1 MATKTDSAAPLEEEL
16 RRLRGR
22 VAELERAL
30 SASQTARPAA
40 AHAAPPLATVVS
52 HAPIVVWAVDCEG
65 NFTLSEGSGLAG
77 LGLQPGEV
85 IGRNALEM
93 YREVPAVCEG
103 IRQALSGQ
111 EHKVDVEVAGRIFES
126 WYAPQYGP
134 DGRLAGA
141 TGVATDIT
149 EHVQAERLLR
159 EAEEKWR
166 SLLEHVPDSVFT
178 VNREGEILSINRI
191 GPAFTREQVIGT
203 HVENFV
209 VPEHRGRVRDA
220 LETLFR
226 TGESQG
232 YEVLGE
238 DGRGGQAW
246 YSCRIGPIRQ
256 RGEIV
261 AVAACATDVTERR
274 CAEDELQRICHE
286 LETRVGE
293 RTAELIAANESLQRE
308 VGQRVRAEARSQE
321 QKRIL
326 QSVLDSMGDGL
337 IVADPLERLL
347 LLNPAGAKMLKVDQS
362 RAAESN
368 WNWFQDAYL
377 PDMVTP
383 YPANERPIARAIRG
397 ESVAAEEIFFR
408 WPGQAGGMWLQVS
421 AQPLKDERGVQQGG
435 VIVFRDITE
444 QKRAE
449 AALRRTEQRLQAFL
463 DNTPA
468 IIYLKDVQGR
478 YLMANRACQANLQL
492 TSDQIVGFTDAEL
505 YSSDVAA
512 LFRDHD
518 LEVLRAKQAFQ
529 FEERAFFN
537 NQWRTFLSVKFPL
550 CDADGEPYALC
561 GISTDITERKQ
572 AEENLRAEQQF
583 LRQLIHAHERDRQL
597 MAYEIHDGL
606 VQYMSAALLHLEGIN
621 DKKDKLSTKSTAALE
636 LAAHLIRRSI
646 GEGRRVM
653 SGLRPPILDEAGIVL
668 AIAYLVAEQASPP
681 ELQIDFTHRVSFER
695 LEPLLEGTIFR
706 IVQEALT
713 NIKRHSKASRA
724 EVKLSERDGM
734 IRVEVRDW
742 GVGFDPALVSKD
754 RFGLEG
760 IRKRAELMGG
770 KAEIKTA
777 PGEGTRVCVDLP
789 IQVAVS

>member
-1 MATKTDSAAPLEEEL
+1 MATKTDPAAPLEEEL

-30 SASQTARPAA
+30 SDSNSPHATAR
-40 AHAAPPLATVVS
+40 AAPSLSTVVS
-52 HAPIVVWAVDCEG
+52 HAPIVVWAVDRDG
-65 NFTLSEGSGLAG
+65 NFTVSEGAGLSG
-77 LGLQPGEV
+77 LGLRPGEV
-85 IGRNALEM
+85 IGRNAFEM
-93 YREVPAVCEG
+93 YREVPPICDG
-103 IRQALSGQ
+103 IRKALAGH
-111 EHKVDVEVAGRIFES
+111 EIKMHVEVARRVFEG
-126 WYAPQYGP
+126 WFAPQYGA
-134 DGRLAGA
+134 DGKITGA

-149 EHVQAERLLR
+149 EHVQSERSLR

-166 SLLEHVPDSVFT
+166 SILEHVPDVVFT
-178 VNREGEILSINRI
+178 LDREARFQSINRL
-191 GPAFTREQVIGT
+191 GPAYTKEQVIGAS
-203 HVENFV
+203 VEDFV
-209 VPEHRGRVRDA
+209 VPEHRGRVRDSIA
-220 LETLFR
+220 TLFR
-226 TGESQG
+226 TGESQS
-232 YEVLGE
+232 YEILGVN
-238 DGRGGQAW
+238 GQGGQSW

-256 RGEIV
+256 RDEIV
-261 AVAACATDVTERR
+261 AIAGSATDVTERR
-274 CAEDELQRICHE
+274 RAEDELQRICHE

-347 LLNPAGAKMLKVDQS
+347 LINPAGARMLGVDQS
-362 RAAESN
+362 HAAESN
-368 WNWFQDAYL
+368 WNWFKHAYL

-383 YPANERPIARAIRG
+383 YPAHERPIARAIRG
-397 ESVAAEEIFFR
+397 ESVSAEELFFR
-408 WPGQAGGMWLQVS
+408 WPGQSGGMWVQVS

-444 QKRAE
+444 RKRAE

-478 YLMANRACQANLQL
+478 YLLANRACQANLQR
-492 TSDQIVGFTDAEL
+492 SNDQIAGFTDDEL
-505 YSSDVAA
+505 YSPEVAA
-512 LFRDHD
+512 SFRAHD
-518 LEVLRAKQAFQ
+518 LEVLRAKRAFQ
-529 FEERAFFN
+529 FEENGIDKGEF
-537 NQWRTFLSVKFPL
+537 RTFLSVKFPL
-550 CDADGEPYALC
+550 CDADGEPYAVC
-561 GISTDITERKQ
+561 GISTDITERKR
-572 AEENLRAEQQF
+572 AEESLRAEQQF

-621 DKKDKLSTKSTAALE
+621 DKKDKLSPKSTAALE
-636 LAAHLIRRSI
+636 LATHLIRRSI

-668 AIAYLVAEQASPP
+668 AIAYLVAEQATPN

-695 LEPLLEGTIFR
+695 LEPLLEGTVFR

-770 KAEIKTA
+770 RAEISTA
-777 PGEGTRVCVDLP
+777 PGEGTLVCVDLP
-789 IQVAVS
+789 IKPAVS